1 MQRPTDF
8 KLNSKENFDRKD
20 WFDVEQIETTRL
32 QIKNVLL
39 QLSFSGMYFEGVNI
53 IVDAPKRNL

>member
-1 MQRPTDF
+1 M
-8 KLNSKENFDRKD
+8 NSKENFDRKD